1 MIINYDYHYNSSF
14 YFFNYEYDFLLLLLG
29 VGTIPVSFY
38 WKILFIIHAGCGYL
52 S

>member
-1 MIINYDYHYNSSF
+1 MIIIIIQVFISLIRNMTF
-14 YFFNYEYDFLLLLLG
+14 LLLLG